1 MIMKR
6 HSFFQKELFSHNKCF
21 SVNDQNVHR
30 LATEIY
36 KAAYDLSVGDFENF
50 FDFRNKYTLYIPLIN
65 IELKGKNSISLVRQ
79 FGMLF

>member
-6 HSFFQKELFSHNKCF
+6 HSFFQKEHFSHNKCF

-36 KAAYDLSVGDFENF
+36 KAAYDLSVGDLENF
-50 FDFRNKYTLYIPLIN
+50 FDFRNKYTLHIPLIN
-65 IELKGKNSISLVRQ
+65 IELKGKNPISLVRQ

>member
-6 HSFFQKELFSHNKCF
+6 HSFFQKELFSHNKYF

-30 LATEIY
+30 LANEIY
-36 KAAYDLSVGDFENF
+36 KVVYDLSVGDFENF
-50 FDFRNKYTLYIPLIN
+50 FHFRNKYTLHIPLIN
-65 IELKGKNSISLVRQ
+65 TELKSKNSISLVRQ